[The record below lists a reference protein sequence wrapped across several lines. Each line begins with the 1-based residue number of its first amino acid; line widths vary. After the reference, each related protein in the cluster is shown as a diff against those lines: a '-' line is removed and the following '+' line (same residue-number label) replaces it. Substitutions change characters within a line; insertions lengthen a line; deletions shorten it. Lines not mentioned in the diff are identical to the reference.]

1 MASAFLLGVYT
12 KQSTTNVDIKAPLV
26 AYVRSHYG
34 NQAADDIADDL
45 DTVIRIR
52 SDIVLASQNRDKNE
66 NILATKDSLLKYY
79 AALSAMETRFPIGDG
94 GDQIPVEFT
103 WFDAFEPTRRA
114 ELCSQPFEKAAIMFN
129 IGAIQSQIALSYERS
144 SQQGRVESKKAFEE
158 AAGIFAH
165 LRDTI
170 SLKIDPETRPV
181 DLSPECCSML
191 ELLFLAQAQECAWE
205 HSVATQKSPKIL
217 CRLAAAAG
225 EYYKEIANALDT
237 PPLKDHFNRSWMA
250 HATVKSLI
258 YQVEATMQSS
268 LDLRTSDML
277 KGVAREI
284 ARLRAAEKLIE
295 RAKKEAK
302 NASDELRDNVKAK
315 EAALAEQLTTAEK
328 DNNAVYLQ
336 KVPPVADLPS
346 IEPFIAVKPVSPVE
360 MFKKPPPQALVWF
373 SSVVPDSSAKSLSK
387 YTALADQLVRE
398 QNDKLANASDEARL
412 RLREW
417 ELPEALYALDTNTSL
432 FGAAAGVGGGIS
444 GGAALAAVP
453 DAAIADI
460 EFVQSSGGIEHLK
473 DLTHRM
479 TEIRGECAA
488 ELDKAEQQ
496 LDQESA
502 EDDQLRQHYGHRW
515 RPAPSA
521 QLTRIFRNEIA
532 AYRTNLADAF
542 KTDAANEKKLAGL
555 IASTDGGYGRLD
567 LESAAAAM
575 PPLQPPMLTTEDD
588 MSMGPAAA
596 VATLKRGLEGQ
607 DALASQRAALEDE
620 LRQKRAR
627 DDILPHL
634 LAAPQDLDLDHLFQT
649 ELKKYDSLV
658 ADINSN
664 VSKQMQLLDVLKI
677 NQAVFKQA
685 YSYNDWKRKC
695 AEASLAIRAKV
706 DIYRQLLEVFTEG
719 YEDFYMTLQ
728 DRVTELSRK
737 VNDFCIT
744 RRIDRDETVEDLR
757 KQAEAADRLQQQLA
771 SSNLRSSS
779 TDTTTS
785 RGGGGGVGGHYS
797 HIPQQGG
804 SGYPSPL
811 PPPQPPTSYGYD
823 RPPIGGVGGHYN
835 YNGGG
840 GGYGNNQSPLPP
852 PPPPPSSSIPPPPPG
867 QYPPSYYLSGYTST
881 NNGPPPRSNNNNN
894 NNAGMFW
901 GGGR

>member
-45 DTVIRIR
+45 DTVVRIR

-66 NILATKDSLLKYY
+66 NTLATKDSLLKYY

-346 IEPFIAVKPVSPVE
+346 IEPFIAVKPAPPLE

-417 ELPEALYALDTNTSL
+417 ELPEALYALDTNISPL
-432 FGAAAGVGGGIS
+432 GAGGGGIS

-453 DAAIADI
+453 DAAKADI
-460 EFVQSSGGIEHLK
+460 EFVESSGGIEHLK

-502 EDDQLRQHYGHRW
+502 EDDQLRQHYSHRW
-515 RPAPSA
+515 RPSPSA

-532 AYRTNLADAF
+532 AYRANLADAF
-542 KTDAANEKKLAGL
+542 KTDAANEKKLAKL

-575 PPLQPPMLTTEDD
+575 PPLQPPMLSTEDD
-588 MSMGPAAA
+588 MGPATA

-634 LAAPQDLDLDHLFQT
+634 LAAPQDSDLDHLFQT

-658 ADINSN
+658 ADIDSN
-664 VSKQMQLLDVLKI
+664 VSKQMQLLDVLKV
-677 NQAVFKQA
+677 NQAVFKHA

-695 AEASLAIRAKV
+695 AEASLAIRANV
-706 DIYRQLLEVFTEG
+706 DIYRQLLEVFKEG

-771 SSNLRSSS
+771 ASNLYTHSSS
-779 TDTTTS
+779 INNTI
-785 RGGGGGVGGHYS
+785 RGGGGGHYS
-797 HIPQQGG
+797 HLPQQGG
-804 SGYPSPL
+804 SGYPSPP
-811 PPPQPPTSYGYD
+811 PPPQPPTYGYD
-823 RPPIGGVGGHYN
+823 RPPMGGGGGHYN
-835 YNGGG
+835 YNAGGG
-840 GGYGNNQSPLPP
+840 GGYGSNQS
-852 PPPPPSSSIPPPPPG
+852 PPPPSSSIPPPPPG
-867 QYPPSYYLSGYTST
+867 QYPPSSYQSGYTSN
-881 NNGPPPRSNNNNN
+881 NNGPPPSSSN

>member
-12 KQSTTNVDIKAPLV
+12 KQSTNNVDIKAPLV

-34 NQAADDIADDL
+34 NQAADDIAEDL

-79 AALSAMETRFPIGDG
+79 AALSALETRFPIGDG
-94 GDQIPVEFT
+94 GDQIPIEFT

-114 ELCSQPFEKAAIMFN
+114 ALCSQPFEKAAIVFN
-129 IGAIQSQIALSYERS
+129 IGAIQSQIALAYERGT
-144 SQQGRVESKKAFEE
+144 QLGRVESKKAFEE

-170 SLKIDPETRPV
+170 SLKIDPEKRPV

-205 HSVATQKSPKIL
+205 HSVATGKSPKIL

-225 EYYKEIANALDT
+225 EYYKEIAHALDT
-237 PPLKDHFNRSWMA
+237 PPLKDHFNKSWMA

-302 NASDELRDNVKAK
+302 HGSDELRDNVKSK
-315 EAALAEQLTTAEK
+315 EVALAEQLTTAEK
-328 DNNAVYLQ
+328 DNNAIYLQ

-346 IEPFIAVKPVSPVE
+346 IEPFIAVKPASPVE

-373 SSVVPDSSAKSLSK
+373 SSVIPDSSAKSLSK

-417 ELPEALYALDTNTSL
+417 ELPEALYALDTNTSPL
-432 FGAAAGVGGGIS
+432 GDGGG
-444 GGAALAAVP
+444 GGAAALAAVP
-453 DAAIADI
+453 DAAKADI

-521 QLTRIFRNEIA
+521 QLTRVFRNEIA
-532 AYRTNLADAF
+532 AYRTNLANAF
-542 KTDAANEKKLAGL
+542 KTDAANEKKLAEL
-555 IASTDGGYGRLD
+555 IACTDGGYGRLD

-575 PPLQPPMLTTEDD
+575 PPLQPPMLSTEDD
-588 MSMGPAAA
+588 MGPATA

-634 LAAPQDLDLDHLFQT
+634 LAAPQDSDLDHLFQT
-649 ELKKYDSLV
+649 ELKKYDSLI
-658 ADINSN
+658 ADIDSN
-664 VSKQMQLLDVLKI
+664 VSKQMQLLDVLKT

-685 YSYNDWKRKC
+685 YSYNHWKRMC

-706 DIYRQLLEVFTEG
+706 DIYRQLLEVFKEG

-728 DRVTELSRK
+728 DRVTDLFRK
-737 VNDFCIT
+737 VNDFSIT

-771 SSNLRSSS
+771 ASNLHSSN
-779 TDTTTS
+779 T
-785 RGGGGGVGGHYS
+785 RGGGGGHYS
-797 HIPQQGG
+797 QFPQQ
-804 SGYPSPL
+804 SGYRS
-811 PPPQPPTSYGYD
+811 PPPPPPTSSSSYGYD
-823 RPPIGGVGGHYN
+823 RPPMGRGGGGGGGGGGGQYN
-835 YNGGG
+835 YHAGGGG
-840 GGYGNNQSPLPP
+840 GGYGSNQPPP

-867 QYPPSYYLSGYTST
+867 QYPPSSHQSGYTSS
-881 NNGPPPRSNNNNN
+881 NSGPPPSSEYS